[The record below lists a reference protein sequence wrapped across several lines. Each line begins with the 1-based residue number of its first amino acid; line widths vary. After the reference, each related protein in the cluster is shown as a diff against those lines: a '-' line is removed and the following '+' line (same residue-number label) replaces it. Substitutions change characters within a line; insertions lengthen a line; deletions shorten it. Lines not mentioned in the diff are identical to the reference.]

1 MAHVFNNGIVVC
13 SMWHS
18 QNAGVEQSG
27 DMNNL
32 GIDSAWMIV
41 ASVVLVVIGIG
52 ALRKIS
58 LDERK
63 EM

>member
-1 MAHVFNNGIVVC
+1 MVC